1 VNTGVAEKKI
11 VTVYNGLDLKRLQT
25 LQTDRQE
32 ILRDLRLPL
41 TPGMRFVTIVANLR
55 SEVKNHRMFL
65 RAAQRIR
72 GHTEKVAFVLAGE
85 GELTGALGELAG
97 QLGIQED
104 VFFIGGCTKIAE
116 LLAVS
121 EVCVLSSSSEGFS
134 NSILEYMSAGKPVVA
149 TMVGGAAEAVIDG
162 DTGFLVASNDDQAMA
177 ERILELLQDS
187 EKAKRFG
194 ERGRRIVEEKFS
206 LAAQLGKTLELYEG
220 SSK

>member
-1 VNTGVAEKKI
+1 
-11 VTVYNGLDLKRLQT
+11 
-25 LQTDRQE
+25 
-32 ILRDLRLPL
+32 
-41 TPGMRFVTIVANLR
+41 
-55 SEVKNHRMFL
+55 
-65 RAAQRIR
+65 
-72 GHTEKVAFVLAGE
+72 
-85 GELTGALGELAG
+85 
-97 QLGIQED
+97 
-104 VFFIGGCTKIAE
+104 
-116 LLAVS
+116 
-121 EVCVLSSSSEGFS
+121 
-134 NSILEYMSAGKPVVA
+134 MSAGKPVVA